1 MTEGDDKF
9 WLRVSDGKVI
19 RASESKA
26 EDRLG
31 PYDTAEEAANG
42 LNALHEREA
51 KLEAQDRAWNGEE
64 QDN

>member
-42 LNALHEREA
+42 LQALHEREER
-51 KLEAQDRAWNGEE
+51 KEREDRDWNGER
-64 QDN
+64 DA